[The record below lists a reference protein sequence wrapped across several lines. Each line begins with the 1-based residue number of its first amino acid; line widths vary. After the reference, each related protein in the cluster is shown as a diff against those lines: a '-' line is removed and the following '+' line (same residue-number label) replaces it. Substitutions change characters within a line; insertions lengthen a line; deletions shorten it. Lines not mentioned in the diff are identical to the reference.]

1 MPSKY
6 PEFQGRPIRS
16 IYKMQPAPVHSV
28 MLVRTQEEALRYPT
42 GTIDLGFCEDNGF
55 VVNLEF
61 DHTLQHYCDECEET
75 QGFSPTFTKFHEGLA
90 RQVID
95 RFDLNGKKLIEIGC
109 GKGDFLNMLCE
120 FGGNSGIGF
129 DPAYRADRDPYK
141 NDQVQ
146 FFTELYSAEHTKH
159 AADFICCKMT
169 LEHIPD
175 VVAFVSMVRQSIPD
189 GHDCTVFFQIPE
201 LRRVLTDVAFWD
213 IYYEHCSYFTK
224 GSLARVFRAAGFH
237 VDDLWTDYDDQYL
250 MIAASPAK
258 PGEERAPLP
267 QEESIEELTA
277 EVDTFTQRVEQRL
290 GEWRQW
296 ITDSHAQGKK
306 TVLWGGGSKAVAFLT
321 TLGIRDEIQYAV
333 DVNPHKEG
341 TWIVGTGQ
349 QVVGPA
355 FLADYEPQQVVVMN
369 PVYREE
375 IAADLKKLGLDP
387 ELVMVDHTFSRQ
399 S

>member
-6 PEFQGRPIRS
+6 PEFANRPIRT
-16 IYKMQPAPVHSV
+16 IYSMAPAPVHSV
-28 MLVRTQEEALRYPT
+28 MLVHTQEEALSYPT
-42 GTIDLGFCEDNGF
+42 GEIELGFCEDNGF
-55 VVNLEF
+55 IVNLAF

-95 RFDLNGKKLIEIGC
+95 RFDLRGKKLIEIGC

-120 FGGNSGIGF
+120 MGDNSGIGF
-129 DPAYRADRDPYK
+129 DPAYVAERDPYD
-141 NDQVQ
+141 NDKVE
-146 FFTELYSAEHTKH
+146 FVTELYSAEHTKH
-159 AADFICCKMT
+159 ASDFICCKMT

-175 VVAFVSMVRQSIPD
+175 VVAFVSMVRKSIPE

-201 LRRVLTDVAFWD
+201 VRRVLSDVAFWD
-213 IYYEHCSYFTK
+213 IYYEHCSYFSK
-224 GSLARVFRAAGFH
+224 GSLARVFRAAGFR

-250 MIAASPAK
+250 MIAASPAQ
-258 PGEERAPLP
+258 PGEEGDPLP
-267 QEESIEELTA
+267 QEETIEELTA
-277 EVDTFTQRVEQRL
+277 EVNTFQERVTQRL
-290 GEWRQW
+290 DDWRTW
-296 ITDSHAQGKK
+296 IRDSQAQGKK

-355 FLADYEPQQVVVMN
+355 FLADYKPDQVVVMN

-375 IAADLKKLGLDP
+375 IAADLQKLGLAP
-387 ELVMVDHTFSRQ
+387 ELVMIDCNFSQQ